1 MSFWCA
7 RRLASALKKRVGIEV
22 LMQFERVARARRV
35 KSRAG
40 CACHSALKRGERM
53 SRLITATV
61 LLVFV
66 FAGLTAAQDRKTFT
80 VGTATAARGQKAT
93 GTIEVPAGSDAA
105 LSIPVAVFHGAKPG
119 PVLAIVAGSHGTEY
133 TSIIALEKLITTLNP
148 AEISGT
154 VIIVPLINIQSFE
167 QKVPHLNPIDKK
179 SMNRW
184 YPGKMD
190 GTQTDRASFL
200 ITKQVVEQCDHLIDL
215 HGGDLDESLR
225 PYSYWS
231 KTGNEKQDQISREM
245 VLAFGLDHIII
256 STDRPKDPQASR
268 YLENTA
274 TTRGKPSI
282 TAEAG
287 YAGTVE
293 TDDLNALINGCLNVM
308 RYLKMLRGAP
318 AVIEHPV
325 WIEKVVTIASEQTGM
340 FYPLVK
346 RGTYVEQGM
355 NVGYVTDYVGK
366 VIFEARA
373 PVAGVVLY
381 VCAVP
386 SMTKGATIA
395 NVGVVAR

>member
-1 MSFWCA
+1 MHQFFIFA
-7 RRLASALKKRVGIEV
+7 IALALPLTGLVSAGAQSR
-22 LMQFERVARARRV
+22 ERAN
-35 KSRAG
+35 
-40 CACHSALKRGERM
+40 
-53 SRLITATV
+53 
-61 LLVFV
+61 
-66 FAGLTAAQDRKTFT
+66 FT
-80 VGTATAARGQKAT
+80 VGTATASRGQKAV

-105 LSIPVAVFHGAKPG
+105 LSIPVAVFHGAKRG

-133 TSIIALEKLITTLNP
+133 TSIIALEKLIGTLNP

-167 QKVPHLNPIDKK
+167 QKVPHLNPVDRK
-179 SMNRW
+179 SMNRF

-190 GTQTDRASFL
+190 GTQTERASFL

-225 PYSYWS
+225 PYSYWT

-287 YAGTVE
+287 HAGTVE

-308 RYLKMLRGAP
+308 RYLKMLPGAP
-318 AVIEHPV
+318 AMVEHPV
-325 WIEKVVTIASEQTGM
+325 WIEKVVTVASDQTGI

-355 NVGYVTDYVGK
+355 KLGYVTDYFGK
-366 VIFEARA
+366 TIFEARA
-373 PVAGVVLY
+373 PVAGIVLY

-395 NVGVVAR
+395 NIGVVAR

>member
-1 MSFWCA
+1 MQ
-7 RRLASALKKRVGIEV
+7 RRI
-22 LMQFERVARARRV
+22 
-35 KSRAG
+35 
-40 CACHSALKRGERM
+40 
-53 SRLITATV
+53 
-61 LLVFV
+61 V
-66 FAGLTAAQDRKTFT
+66 FAIGLAFISLSSIIASAQDRVTFT

-93 GTIEVPAGSDAA
+93 GTIEVPPGSDAA
-105 LSIPVAVFHGAKPG
+105 LSIPVAVFHGARPG
-119 PVLAIVAGSHGTEY
+119 PVLALVAGAHGTEY
-133 TSIIALEKLITTLNP
+133 TSIIALEKVIGMLNP

-154 VIIVPLINIQSFE
+154 VIIVPLINIPSFE
-167 QKVPHLNPIDKK
+167 QKVPHVNPVDRK

-200 ITKQVVEQCDHLIDL
+200 ITRQVVEQCDHLIDL

-225 PYSYWS
+225 PYSYWT
-231 KTGNEKQDQISREM
+231 KTGSEKQDQISREM

-293 TDDLNALINGCLNVM
+293 LDDLNALVNGCMNVM
-308 RYLKMLRGAP
+308 RYLKMLTGTP
-318 AVIEHPV
+318 SVIEHPV
-325 WIEKVVTIASEQTGM
+325 WIEKVVTLASDQTGM
-340 FYPLVK
+340 FYPAVK

-355 NVGYVTDYVGK
+355 KIGYVTDYLGK

-373 PVAGVVLY
+373 PVAGIVLY

-395 NVGVVAR
+395 NIGVVVR

>member
-1 MSFWCA
+1 MF
-7 RRLASALKKRVGIEV
+7 
-22 LMQFERVARARRV
+22 
-35 KSRAG
+35 
-40 CACHSALKRGERM
+40 
-53 SRLITATV
+53 ATSV
-61 LLVFV
+61 
-66 FAGLTAAQDRKTFT
+66 AAQPRTTFT

-93 GTIEVPAGSDAA
+93 GTIEVPAGADAA
-105 LSIPVAVFHGAKPG
+105 LSIPVAVLHGAKPG
-119 PVLAIVAGSHGTEY
+119 PVLALVAGAHGTEY
-133 TSIIALEKLITTLNP
+133 TSIIALEKLIDLLNP
-148 AEISGT
+148 TEISGT

-167 QKVPHLNPIDKK
+167 QKVPHVNPVDKK
-179 SMNRW
+179 SMNRF
-184 YPGKMD
+184 YPGRLD
-190 GTQTDRASFL
+190 GTQTERASYL
-200 ITKQVVEQCDHLIDL
+200 ITKEVVEKCDHLIDL

-225 PYSYWS
+225 PYSYWT
-231 KTGNEKQDQISREM
+231 KTGNEQQDQISREM

-293 TDDLNALINGCLNVM
+293 TDDLNALVNGCVNVM
-308 RYLKMLRGAP
+308 RYLKMLPGQP
-318 AVIEHPV
+318 QMIESPV
-325 WIEKVVTIASEQTGM
+325 WIEKVVTLASEQTGV

-346 RGTYVEQGM
+346 RGTYVQQGM
-355 NVGYVTDYVGK
+355 KVGYVTDYVGK
-366 VIFEARA
+366 VTFEARA

-395 NVGVVAR
+395 NIGVVAKQ